1 MKKLITLLLV
11 LVSLSSYSQ
20 NDSIVK
26 YYREITDDL
35 WVKDC
40 LDNWIKDTTKQWKWK
55 HYNVESISTKELK
68 EFYSSPSYKRKKEA
82 IRLEL
87 VKRNAI

>member
-1 MKKLITLLLV
+1 MGAKIKP
-11 LVSLSSYSQ
+11 S
-20 NDSIVK
+20 VK
-26 YYREITDDL
+26 EYKRDARG
-35 WVKDC
+35 KM
-40 LDNWIKDTTKQWKWK
+40 TKQWTWK

-87 VKRNAI
+87 VKRNAV

>member
-1 MKKLITLLLV
+1 MGAKIKP
-11 LVSLSSYSQ
+11 S
-20 NDSIVK
+20 VK
-26 YYREITDDL
+26 EYKRDARG
-35 WVKDC
+35 KM
-40 LDNWIKDTTKQWKWK
+40 TKQWKWR

-68 EFYSSPSYKRKKEA
+68 EFYLSPSYSRKKEV

>member
-1 MKKLITLLLV
+1 MGAKIKP
-11 LVSLSSYSQ
+11 S
-20 NDSIVK
+20 
-26 YYREITDDL
+26 
-35 WVKDC
+35 
-40 LDNWIKDTTKQWKWK
+40 IKDYKRDARGKMTKQWTWK

-68 EFYSSPSYKRKKEA
+68 EFYTSPSYRRKKEA

>member
-1 MKKLITLLLV
+1 MGAKIKP
-11 LVSLSSYSQ
+11 S
-20 NDSIVK
+20 VK
-26 YYREITDDL
+26 EYKRDARG
-35 WVKDC
+35 KM
-40 LDNWIKDTTKQWKWK
+40 TKQWTWK

-68 EFYSSPSYKRKKEA
+68 EFYSSPSYSRKKEV

>member
-1 MKKLITLLLV
+1 MGAKIKP
-11 LVSLSSYSQ
+11 S
-20 NDSIVK
+20 VK
-26 YYREITDDL
+26 EYKRDARG
-35 WVKDC
+35 KM
-40 LDNWIKDTTKQWKWK
+40 TKQWTWK

-68 EFYSSPSYKRKKEA
+68 EFYTSPSYSRKKEA

>member
-1 MKKLITLLLV
+1 MGAKIKP
-11 LVSLSSYSQ
+11 S
-20 NDSIVK
+20 
-26 YYREITDDL
+26 
-35 WVKDC
+35 
-40 LDNWIKDTTKQWKWK
+40 IKDYKRDARGKMTKQWTWK

-87 VKRNAI
+87 VKRNAV

>member
-1 MKKLITLLLV
+1 MGAK
-11 LVSLSSYSQ
+11 
-20 NDSIVK
+20 VK
-26 YYREITDDL
+26 PS
-35 WVKDC
+35 VKEYKRDARG
-40 LDNWIKDTTKQWKWK
+40 KMTKQWTWK

>member
-1 MKKLITLLLV
+1 MGAKIKP
-11 LVSLSSYSQ
+11 S
-20 NDSIVK
+20 VK
-26 YYREITDDL
+26 EYKRDARG
-35 WVKDC
+35 KM
-40 LDNWIKDTTKQWKWK
+40 TKQWTWK

>member
-1 MKKLITLLLV
+1 MGAKIKP
-11 LVSLSSYSQ
+11 SSKEYKR
-20 NDSIVK
+20 DARGK
-26 YYREITDDL
+26 M
-35 WVKDC
+35 
-40 LDNWIKDTTKQWKWK
+40 TKQWTWK

-68 EFYSSPSYKRKKEA
+68 EFYSSPSYSRKKEA

>member
-1 MKKLITLLLV
+1 MGAKVKP
-11 LVSLSSYSQ
+11 
-20 NDSIVK
+20 SIK
-26 YYREITDDL
+26 EYKRDARG
-35 WVKDC
+35 KM
-40 LDNWIKDTTKQWKWK
+40 TKQWTWK

-87 VKRNAI
+87 VKRNAV